1 LTGKRSRREYK
12 IHESI
17 GQFRI
22 MVSRIMN
29 KVAIIISPN
38 YENYAQRYL
47 SDCLESLRRQ
57 DWAGEQ
63 KIFITDNQSTEISFA
78 FLKETAPEVEII
90 RNEKNDGFAKGNND
104 AMRLALQ
111 EGYDYL
117 VLLNMDTIVEAECI
131 SHLVKAAESDG
142 KIGAVQARLMLWP
155 EKDKINSLG
164 NMTHFLGF
172 GYCHE
177 YREEWSGRSIPVTR
191 NIGFP
196 SGAASLYKKEV
207 LERTG
212 LFDEEFRIF
221 NEDQDLGWRIWLS
234 GWRCVLAPQAVVYH
248 KYDFFGNSRKY
259 YWLDRNRILTI
270 IKNYQL
276 ATLMLISPA
285 FIFMELGMLLFAFQ
299 KGWFRDKL
307 KVYKYFLSRKNRQ
320 YILRAR
326 HESQALRRVKDWDI
340 IEMFS
345 GSIWYEEVGSWK
357 LGFANQILNIYWRII
372 KRIMI
377 MKRGAIH

>member
-1 LTGKRSRREYK
+1 LTEKRNRREYK

-22 MVSRIMN
+22 MASRMMK

-38 YENYAQRYL
+38 YENHAQRYL
-47 SDCLESLRRQ
+47 NDCLESLRRQ
-57 DWAGEQ
+57 DWTGEQ
-63 KIFITDNQSTEISFA
+63 KIFIADNQSTAISFA

-111 EGYDYL
+111 GGYDYL
-117 VLLNMDTIVEAECI
+117 VLLNMDTIVEADCI
-131 SHLVKAAESDG
+131 NHLLKAAESDSS
-142 KIGAVQARLMLWP
+142 IGAVQARLMLWP

-164 NMTHFLGF
+164 NKTHFLGF
-172 GYCHE
+172 GYCDG
-177 YREEWSGRSIPVTR
+177 YGEEWSRHSFPFIR

-196 SGAASLYKKEV
+196 SGAAVLYKKEV
-207 LERTG
+207 LERIG
-212 LFDEEFRIF
+212 LFDEEFRIY
-221 NEDQDLGWRIWLS
+221 NEDQDLGWRIWLA

-248 KYDFFGNSRKY
+248 KYEFSGNARKY

-270 IKNYQL
+270 IKNYQA
-276 ATLMLISPA
+276 ATLLLISPV
-285 FIFMELGMLLFAFQ
+285 FVFMEIGLLLFALQ

-307 KVYKYFLSRKNRQ
+307 NVYKYFLSSKNRQ

-326 HESQALRRVKDWDI
+326 RTSQALRRVKDRDI
-340 IEMFS
+340 IGMFS
-345 GSIWYEEVGSWK
+345 GRIWYDEVGDWK
-357 LGFANQILNIYWRII
+357 LRFANQILNIYWRTIKWIMII
-372 KRIMI
+372 KN
-377 MKRGAIH
+377 GAIY